1 MADSRAKW
9 EDRENSTS
17 DGKVLVGRN
26 GQVAPDMSGGGYAG
40 KASREANSKRVADT
54 TEALRKKSLEDSGR
68 QKAKFHKE
76 DKQKRSSL
84 FHTMFG

>member
-40 KASREANSKRVADT
+40 KASREANAKRVADT
-54 TEALRKKSLEDSGR
+54 NEALRNKALSDSGK
-68 QKAKFHKE
+68 QKAKYDKE

-84 FHTMFG
+84 LHTMFG